1 MRASR
6 WGNVG
11 YYAAQILLI
20 VLFAFPLLWVLSLSL
35 KSAAETLESPPS
47 LLPTRWLWS
56 NYSHVLDTTPLGRY
70 LLNSAIVVALTVLL
84 TLLLAVPAAYALSR
98 FLFPGRRTY
107 TRGLLAAQL
116 ISPLV
121 IAVPVYRLFIA
132 LGLINNYLGL
142 VLVYTAIVAPFITWF
157 LKTYLDTLP
166 RELDEAA
173 AIDGCTPAGGMWRV
187 VLPSARPGIVSAGIL
202 AGVTAW
208 SQFAIPFILLD
219 DQELFPVSVGVVN
232 LKATAGEITTQY
244 LAAGSVMAILPVVVI
259 FAVLQRQIVGALTSG
274 AVKG

>member
-11 YYAAQILLI
+11 YYAAQLLLI

-47 LLPTRWLWS
+47 LLPARWLWS

-70 LLNSAIVVALTVLL
+70 LLNSAIVVAFTVLL

-244 LAAGSVMAILPVVVI
+244 LAAGSVMAILPVIVI